1 MILDD
6 IIKTK
11 ELEVEELKDAY
22 RGKDIETLA
31 NSLPKPRDFH
41 GAFKKGTFS
50 LIAEIKRASP
60 SAGVI
65 RQSFAPIYLAKA
77 YEEAGASALSV
88 LTDKKFF
95 MGDIS
100 HLKSAKESTTI
111 PVLRKDFIID
121 ERQIYESRIAGADAI
136 LLIVRVLSD
145 DKLLAF
151 LKLTKGLGLGT
162 LVEVHSKEEAL
173 RAISAG
179 AEMIGINNRD
189 LSTLKVDI
197 NTTADII
204 SALPELKSRV
214 IISESGISSKEDAKK
229 IFQAGADGILVGEA
243 ILKSKDVV
251 KKIRELMIES

>member
-11 ELEVEELKDAY
+11 ELEVVELKDAH
-22 RGKDIETLA
+22 RGKDIEVLA

-65 RQSFAPIYLAKA
+65 RENFSPIYLAKA

-88 LTDKKFF
+88 LTDKKYF

-121 ERQIYESRIAGADAI
+121 ERQIYESRIAGADATWGCI
-136 LLIVRVLSD
+136 L
-145 DKLLAF
+145 
-151 LKLTKGLGLGT
+151 
-162 LVEVHSKEEAL
+162 
-173 RAISAG
+173 
-179 AEMIGINNRD
+179 
-189 LSTLKVDI
+189 
-197 NTTADII
+197 
-204 SALPELKSRV
+204 
-214 IISESGISSKEDAKK
+214 
-229 IFQAGADGILVGEA
+229 
-243 ILKSKDVV
+243 
-251 KKIRELMIES
+251 